1 MPSKNLLGRLVAFTL
16 AVSATATWSAGPN
29 RAISN
34 QLVPKVDLSPA
45 AQVDY
50 SALASRY
57 ERVRQQV
64 AQGGSEDNRI
74 GGGLYVFVSLGMPKP
89 ALKRIVEEAEKTGA
103 VLVLRGVLDRDIAKT
118 ASAVKDLIGEHKVE
132 FQIDPRLY
140 RLFSV
145 DVVPATVLVEPGASF
160 GKCTDKMCNGNAS
173 YAKVSGD
180 VSLRYSLAEATRSAP
195 PALANMADAYLS
207 RLGD

>member
-1 MPSKNLLGRLVAFTL
+1 MRSNNALGHLLAFTL
-16 AVSATATWSAGPN
+16 CLSATTTWSAGPN
-29 RAISN
+29 KGINN
-34 QLVPKVDLSPA
+34 QLVPKVDMSPA

-50 SALASRY
+50 SALAARY

-118 ASAVKDLIGEHKVE
+118 ASAVKDVIGEHKVE

-145 DVVPATVLVEPGASF
+145 DVVPAAVLVEPGASF
-160 GKCTDKMCNGNAS
+160 GKCTDRTCNGKAS
-173 YAKVSGD
+173 YAKVTGD

-195 PALANMADAYLS
+195 PSLANMADAYLS